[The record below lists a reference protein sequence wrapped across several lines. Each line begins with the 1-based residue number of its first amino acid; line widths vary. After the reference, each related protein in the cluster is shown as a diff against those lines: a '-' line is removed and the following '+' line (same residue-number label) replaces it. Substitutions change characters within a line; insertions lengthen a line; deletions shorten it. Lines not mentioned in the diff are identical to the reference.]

1 METAKKHL
9 SKGYDILQKILVS
22 GEDVDRLAL
31 AKQEL
36 RAAYAALENAQK
48 AAEEDKKTEVKKN
61 G

>member
-9 SKGYDILQKILVS
+9 SKGYDLLRKIMVC
-22 GEDVDRLAL
+22 EDDVDRMAL

-36 RAAYAALENAQK
+36 RAAYACLER
-48 AAEEDKKTEVKKN
+48 AEKMKESGGDGVN